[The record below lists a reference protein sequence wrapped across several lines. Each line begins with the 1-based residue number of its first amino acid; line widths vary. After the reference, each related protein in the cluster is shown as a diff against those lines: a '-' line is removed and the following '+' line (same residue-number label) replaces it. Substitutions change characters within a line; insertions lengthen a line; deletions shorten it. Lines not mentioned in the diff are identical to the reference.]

1 MTLRMDNVLVVV
13 DDLEAAIAFFAAL
26 GMEVEG
32 RTVVEGEP
40 VDRLVG
46 IDGVRSE
53 IVMMRTPDG
62 GSRIELDK
70 FHAPGAVGAEDPP
83 APVNAL
89 GIRRF
94 MFEVDDLDDVLVRLQ
109 QDHGAEL
116 VGEVTQYDG
125 YRMCYLHGPDG
136 VMVALTEQLDRAA
149 P

>member
-1 MTLRMDNVLVVV
+1 MTVRMDNVLVVV
-13 DDLEAAIAFFAAL
+13 DDLEAAIAFFGAIGL
-26 GMEVEG
+26 EVEG
-32 RTVVEGEP
+32 RAIVEGEP

-62 GSRIELDK
+62 QSRIELDK
-70 FHAPGAVGAEDPP
+70 FHTPAAAHAGTER

-94 MFEVDDLDDVLVRLQ
+94 MFAVDDLDDVLARLGGQ
-109 QDHGAEL
+109 GAEL
-116 VGEVTQYDG
+116 VGEVTEYAG

-136 VMVALTEQLDRAA
+136 VMVALSEQLG
-149 P
+149 

>member
-1 MTLRMDNVLVVV
+1 MERHVTVRMDNVLVVV
-13 DDLEAAIAFFAAL
+13 DDLEAAIAFFRAI

-32 RTVVEGEP
+32 RAIVEGEA

-62 GSRIELDK
+62 QSRIELDK
-70 FHAPGAVGAEDPP
+70 FHAPDAVRAETRQ

-94 MFEVDDLDDVLVRLQ
+94 MFAVDDLDGVLARLRSL
-109 QDHGAEL
+109 GAEL
-116 VGEVTQYDG
+116 VGEVTEYGG
-125 YRMCYLHGPDG
+125 YRMCYLRGPDR
-136 VMVALTEQLDRAA
+136 VMVALTEQVD
-149 P
+149 

>member
-1 MTLRMDNVLVVV
+1 MTVRMDNVLVVV
-13 DDLEAAIAFFAAL
+13 DDLEAAIAFFGAI

-32 RTVVEGEP
+32 RAIVEGEA

-62 GSRIELDK
+62 QSRIELDK
-70 FHAPGAVGAEDPP
+70 FHTPAAVRAETEQ

-94 MFEVDDLDDVLVRLQ
+94 MFAVADLDDVLARLRGQ
-109 QDHGAEL
+109 GAEL
-116 VGEVTQYDG
+116 VGEVTEYG
-125 YRMCYLHGPDG
+125 SYRMCYLRGPDG
-136 VMVALTEQLDRAA
+136 VMVALTEQLG
-149 P
+149 